1 MVKVFVFGDRSER
14 KFTEKLCQILNGFG
28 GVLGFYN
35 GNVIETGNTYEFLL
49 CDCERLEKFDLSD
62 AVLIFKTRQ
71 KNRWNHKLNVSQRV
85 ISIVNEGNQKAFHM
99 LKDSPVPTLTCG
111 MSPKD
116 TLTLSSISDT
126 SAVVSVQRE
135 IKDLNNQTIEP
146 CEIKINF
153 ENRFSDYELLSACAV
168 LLLAD
173 KIKDG
178 RLDFSR
184 KKGI

>member
-35 GNVIETGNTYEFLL
+35 GIVTETTGSYEFLL
-49 CDCERLEKFDLSD
+49 CDCDRLETFDLSD
-62 AVLIFKTRQ
+62 AILIFKIRQ
-71 KNRWNHKLNVSQRV
+71 KSHWNRKLKVSKQV
-85 ISIVNEGNQKAFHM
+85 ISIVNGGNEKALRM
-99 LKDSPVPTLTCG
+99 LKDSPALTLTCG
-111 MSPKD
+111 MSSKD
-116 TLTLSSISDT
+116 TLTLSSINDC

-135 IKDLNNQTIEP
+135 ISGLNHQTIEP

-153 ENRFSDYELLSACAV
+153 ENKFSDYELLSACAV

-173 KIKDG
+173 KITDG
-178 RLDFSR
+178 RLNFSE
-184 KKGI
+184 K